1 MDISFSCAN
10 CGQQIAANSRAASV
24 IVECTNCGQP
34 FSVSVQPSKANAAV
48 PRPVKSNAPKLKQQ
62 LSRPPENTARP
73 RLLFMAGSI
82 LFLAGVILVMS
93 YRLAVEGRLGGSVP
107 EASSDNPVDALNTA
121 ALKPD
126 GKHSIESAAPALI
139 QTVKVARADATE
151 SAESQVVLL
160 AGFKSKADKA
170 VDDAHLDSVSAG
182 TGNDQGAFAADT
194 GGVRM
199 TLEQRAKGLVEF
211 RGGWVTPQ
219 ERAQREE
226 EERRLAEHQLQVKEA
241 ATNPSARLPEGNLT
255 DQQWGRELRGKSI
268 EEVTRLMGSPEKT
281 IDGIASLN
289 FWYSHRV
296 FDKDSGKEETLV
308 VSFLNS
314 PSVVRN
320 NRTVYK
326 VHQLGRSPIMFT
338 DYVIAALGVDDY
350 YAENPAT
357 RETIL
362 AFLQRLEH
370 D

>member
-10 CGQQIAANSRAASV
+10 CGEQIAANSRAASV

-34 FSVSVQPSKANAAV
+34 FTVSVQPSKPSAAV
-48 PRPVKSNAPKLKQQ
+48 PRLVKSNVPKLKQP
-62 LSRPPENTARP
+62 LSRPAENTARP

-107 EASSDNPVDALNTA
+107 ETSSENPVDALNTA

-151 SAESQVVLL
+151 SAESQDVLL
-160 AGFKSKADKA
+160 AGFKSKTDKA
-170 VDDAHLDSVSAG
+170 TEEAHLDGVSAS
-182 TGNDQGAFAADT
+182 TGNNQSAFAADA

-211 RGGWVTPQ
+211 RGEWVTPQ

-226 EERRLAEHQLQVKEA
+226 EERRLAEHQLKVQEP
-241 ATNPSARLPEGNLT
+241 ATEPSAKLPKGDLT
-255 DQQWGRELRGKSI
+255 DQQWAQELRGKSI
-268 EEVTRLMGSPEKT
+268 EEVTRLMGSPDKT

-296 FDKDSGKEETLV
+296 FDKDSGREEMLV

-314 PSVVRN
+314 PSVVRHN
-320 NRTVYK
+320 HTVYK

-350 YAENPAT
+350 YSENPAT
-357 RETIL
+357 KETIL
-362 AFLQRLEH
+362 SFLQRLEH